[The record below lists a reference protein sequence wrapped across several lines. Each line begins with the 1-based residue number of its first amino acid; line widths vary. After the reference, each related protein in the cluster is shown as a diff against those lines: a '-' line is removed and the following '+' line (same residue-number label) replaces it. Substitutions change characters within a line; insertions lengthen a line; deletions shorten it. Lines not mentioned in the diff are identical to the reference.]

1 MGVTSHVR
9 AVITL
14 AWLNVRQL
22 LRDRSQLVTMIAVPL
37 LLTTVFGM
45 MLGGGESRTVVA
57 FADLDGSRYSQQVAT
72 ALDARSYDVR
82 KVPEA
87 EARKMVTAG
96 QASAAIVVP
105 NGFGDDLLTGVKS
118 HVLLIRDPRATSAL
132 AVSEALSG
140 RIQRLAADA
149 ETIRI
154 VRKTFVQV
162 SASSGTAQGAPSPE
176 DVYTYAEKLWSP
188 SPPLSVAE
196 VKVTQATVRGA
207 SQSPAGFQQYSL
219 GFTLTFMLFMGLGS
233 AGGFLDDRE
242 LGTLS
247 RLLTT
252 PNNKATLIMGKV
264 AGIYVTVL
272 FEAALMMGAGVL
284 LFHVP
289 WGDDPVGVVM
299 IVASYGLAATGLG
312 VMMSTIARTRG
323 QLSAVTAVL
332 STALAML
339 GGCYWPIDIVNESM
353 RLVSR
358 FTPTGWAMAAL
369 VDLVVRNH
377 GAAQAALPALVLLL
391 FAAVFLSV
399 GLMRLRLE

>member
-1 MGVTSHVR
+1 VR
-9 AVITL
+9 AVMTL
-14 AWLNVRQL
+14 AWLNLQQL

-57 FADLDGSRYSQQVAT
+57 FADVDGSRYSREVAA
-72 ALDARSYDVR
+72 ALDSRSYDVR
-82 KVPEA
+82 KVSET
-87 EARKMVTAG
+87 EARAEVTAG
-96 QASAAIVVP
+96 QAAAAIVVP
-105 NGFGDDLLTGVKS
+105 KGFGDDMLTGAKTQ
-118 HVLLIRDPRATSAL
+118 VLLIRDPRASSSL
-132 AVSEALSG
+132 AVSEALRG
-140 RIQRLAADA
+140 RVQRLAADA

-154 VRKTFVQV
+154 VRRTFLRV
-162 SASSGTAQGAPSPE
+162 SAASGTAQGAPSPE
-176 DVYTYAEKLWSP
+176 DVYTYAETLWSP
-188 SPPLSVAE
+188 KPPLSVTE
-196 VKVTQATVRGA
+196 VKVTQSAVRGA

-252 PNNKATLIMGKV
+252 PNNRAMLILGKV
-264 AGIYVTVL
+264 VGIYATVL
-272 FEAALMMGAGVL
+272 FEAALMIGAGVL
-284 LFHVP
+284 LYRVP
-289 WGDDPVGVVM
+289 WGEDPLGVVM

-323 QLSAVTAVL
+323 QLAALTGVM

-369 VDLVVRNH
+369 VDIVVRNQ
-377 GAAQAALPALVLLL
+377 GAAQAVMPSLVLLL

>member
-1 MGVTSHVR
+1 MR
-9 AVITL
+9 AVLTL
-14 AWLNVRQL
+14 AWLNLLQL

-57 FADLDGSRYSQQVAT
+57 FADLDGTRYSGEVAA
-72 ALDARSYDVR
+72 ALDPRSYDVR
-82 KVPEA
+82 KVTEA
-87 EARKMVTAG
+87 EARAEVTAG
-96 QASAAIVVP
+96 QAAAALVVP
-105 NGFGDDLLTGVKS
+105 KGFGDDLLSGVKTT
-118 HVLLIRDPRATSAL
+118 VLLIRDPRSNSAL
-132 AVSEALSG
+132 AVSEAVSG
-140 RIQRLAADA
+140 RVQRLAADA

-154 VRKTFVQV
+154 VRKAFLTV
-162 SASSGTAQGAPSPE
+162 SISTGSSLGSPSPE
-176 DVYTYAEKLWSP
+176 DVYTYADKLWSP
-188 SPPLSVAE
+188 TPPLSIAE
-196 VKVTQATVRGA
+196 VKVTQSTVRGA

-252 PNNKATLIMGKV
+252 PNNKAKLILGKV

-272 FEAALMMGAGVL
+272 FEAALMIGAGVL
-284 LFHVP
+284 LYHVP
-289 WGDDPVGVVM
+289 WGQDPLGVAM

-377 GAAQAALPALVLLL
+377 GAAGAVQPALVLSL
-391 FAAVFLSV
+391 FAAVFLCV
-399 GLMRLRLE
+399 GLLRLRLE

>member
-1 MGVTSHVR
+1 MR
-9 AVITL
+9 AVLTL
-14 AWLNVRQL
+14 AWLNLLQL

-57 FADLDGSRYSQQVAT
+57 FADLDGTRYSGEVAA
-72 ALDARSYDVR
+72 ALDPRSYDVR
-82 KVPEA
+82 KVTEA
-87 EARKMVTAG
+87 EARAEVTAG
-96 QASAAIVVP
+96 QAAAALVVP
-105 NGFGDDLLTGVKS
+105 KGFGDDLLSGIKTT
-118 HVLLIRDPRATSAL
+118 VLLIRDPRSNSAL
-132 AVSEALSG
+132 AVSEAVSG
-140 RIQRLAADA
+140 RVQRLAADA

-154 VRKTFVQV
+154 VRRAFLGV
-162 SASSGTAQGAPSPE
+162 SISTGADLGAPSPE
-176 DVYTYAEKLWSP
+176 DVYTYADKLWSP
-188 SPPLSVAE
+188 TPPLSIAE
-196 VKVTQATVRGA
+196 VKVTQSTVRGA

-252 PNNKATLIMGKV
+252 PNSKAKLILGKV

-272 FEAALMMGAGVL
+272 FEAALMIGAGVL
-284 LFHVP
+284 LYHVP
-289 WGDDPVGVVM
+289 WGQDPLGVVM

-377 GAAQAALPALVLLL
+377 GAAGAVQPALVLSL

-399 GLMRLRLE
+399 GLLRLRLE

>member
-1 MGVTSHVR
+1 MR
-9 AVITL
+9 AVLTL
-14 AWLNVRQL
+14 AWLNLLQL

-57 FADLDGSRYSQQVAT
+57 FADLDGTRYSGEVAA
-72 ALDARSYDVR
+72 ALDPRSYDVR
-82 KVPEA
+82 KVTEA
-87 EARKMVTAG
+87 EARAEVTAG
-96 QASAAIVVP
+96 QAAAALVVP
-105 NGFGDDLLTGVKS
+105 KGFGDDLLSGIKTT
-118 HVLLIRDPRATSAL
+118 VLLIRDPRSNSAL
-132 AVSEALSG
+132 AVSEAVSG
-140 RIQRLAADA
+140 RVQRLAADA

-154 VRKTFVQV
+154 VRRAFLGV
-162 SASSGTAQGAPSPE
+162 SISTGADLGAPSPE
-176 DVYTYAEKLWSP
+176 DVYTYADKLWSP
-188 SPPLSVAE
+188 TPPLSIAE
-196 VKVTQATVRGA
+196 VKVTQSTVRGA
-207 SQSPAGFQQYSL
+207 SQSSAGFQQYSL

-252 PNNKATLIMGKV
+252 PNSKAKLILGKV

-272 FEAALMMGAGVL
+272 FEAALMIGAGVL
-284 LFHVP
+284 LYHVP
-289 WGDDPVGVVM
+289 WGQDPLGVVM

-377 GAAQAALPALVLLL
+377 GAAGAVQPALVLSL

-399 GLMRLRLE
+399 GLLRLRLE

>member
-1 MGVTSHVR
+1 MR

-14 AWLNVRQL
+14 AWLNVQQL
-22 LRDRSQLVTMIAVPL
+22 VRDRSQLVTMIAVPL

-57 FADLDGSRYSQQVAT
+57 FADLDGSTYSRDVAT

-82 KVPEA
+82 KVPET

-105 NGFGDDLLTGVKS
+105 KGFGDDLLTGVKS
-118 HVLLIRDPRATSAL
+118 QVLLIRDPRSSASL
-132 AVSEALSG
+132 AVSEALRG

-196 VKVTQATVRGA
+196 VKVTQSTVRGA

-242 LGTLS
+242 MGTLS

-264 AGIYVTVL
+264 AGIYATVL
-272 FEAALMMGAGVL
+272 FEAALMIGAGVL

-289 WGDDPVGVVM
+289 WGDDPMGVVM

-358 FTPTGWAMAAL
+358 FTPTGWAMGGL
-369 VDLVVRNH
+369 VDVVVRNH
-377 GAAQAALPALVLLL
+377 GAAQAALPSLVLLL

>member
-1 MGVTSHVR
+1 MR

-14 AWLNVRQL
+14 AWLNLQQL
-22 LRDRSQLVTMIAVPL
+22 LRDRAQLVTMIAVPL

-57 FADLDGSRYSQQVAT
+57 LADLDGSRYSADL
-72 ALDARSYDVR
+72 AAGLDPRSYDVR
-82 KVPEA
+82 KVSEA
-87 EARKMVTAG
+87 EARAEVTAG
-96 QASAAIVVP
+96 QVSAAIVVP
-105 NGFGDDLLTGVKS
+105 KGFGDDLLTGVKS
-118 HVLLIRDPRATSAL
+118 TVLVIRDPRTSASL

-140 RIQRLAADA
+140 RVQRMAADA

-154 VRKTFVQV
+154 VRKAFVRV

-176 DVYTYAEKLWSP
+176 DVYTYANTLWSP
-188 SPPLSVAE
+188 KPPLSVTE
-196 VKVTQATVRGA
+196 VKVAQSTVRGQ

-264 AGIYVTVL
+264 VGIYVTVL
-272 FEAALMMGAGVL
+272 FEAALMIGAGVL
-284 LFHVP
+284 LYHVP
-289 WGDDPVGVVM
+289 WGSDPLGVAMV
-299 IVASYGLAATGLG
+299 VSAFALAATGLG
-312 VMMSTIARTRG
+312 VMASTIARTRG
-323 QLSAVTAVL
+323 QLSAVTAVA

-339 GGCYWPIDIVNESM
+339 GGCYWPIDIVNDTM

-358 FTPTGWAMAAL
+358 FTPTGWAMGSL
-369 VDLVVRNH
+369 VDIVVRNQ
-377 GAAQAALPALVLLL
+377 GAAAAITPTLVLLL
-391 FAAVFLSV
+391 FAAVFLGV
-399 GLMRLRLE
+399 GLMRLDLE